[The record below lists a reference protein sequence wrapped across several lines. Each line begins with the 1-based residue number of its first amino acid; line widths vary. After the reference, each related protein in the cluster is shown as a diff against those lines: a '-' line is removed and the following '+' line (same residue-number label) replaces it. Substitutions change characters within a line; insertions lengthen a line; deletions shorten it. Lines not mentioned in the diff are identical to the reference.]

1 MKKVCPLLAGSFAVI
16 AVLTLCS
23 CSKPVYID
31 GSYTG
36 LSSKDEDGAWAKVTI
51 TLKANEIVDAQYITY
66 QADGSIKDESYGAGA
81 GELGN
86 SGFYKKAQHAVEA
99 MKIYRE
105 ELVAK
110 KSLAGVDR
118 ISGATIAYDQFTEAV
133 TNALNQA
140 ESE

>member
-1 MKKVCPLLAGSFAVI
+1 MRALSLTAACVGLSLL
-16 AVLTLCS
+16 LCA
-23 CSKPVYID
+23 CSPAAYQD
-31 GSYTG
+31 GVYTG

-51 TLKANEIVDAQYITY
+51 TLQNNEIVDAQYITY

-81 GELGN
+81 GSLGN
-86 SGFYKKAQHAVEA
+86 SGFYQKAQHAVEA

-105 ELVAK
+105 ALVRK

-133 TNALNQA
+133 NNALSQA
-140 ESE
+140 EL